1 MPGGHGGR
9 LTRSQAFGLFLLLAL
24 WLFAWDSNVYFLGY
38 PLPTLSFHFTLW
50 LALGGYVLAGIF
62 GVLFLSKRLKVVRA

>member
-1 MPGGHGGR
+1 MASF
-9 LTRSQAFGLFLLLAL
+9 RSRRDG
-24 WLFAWDSNVYFLGY
+24 SHY

>member
-1 MPGGHGGR
+1 M
-9 LTRSQAFGLFLLLAL
+9 TRSQAFGLFLLLAL
-24 WLFAWDSNVYFLGY
+24 WLFIWDFTFYFVPYNFFQVYVAVFPYLNI
-38 PLPTLSFHFTLW
+38 TLY